1 MNAPLPRVIPQAPK
15 KRSSTPQR
23 GRATPSCLWCGG
35 RLTGRHV
42 NTCCASCRSSL
53 SRAKHRACVN
63 ALVEIG
69 MPKAAAERLM
79 KDKGLRIVEAKIK
92 KLNYQ
97 WYPKLRRFFQP
108 YDAQQRA
115 A

>member
-1 MNAPLPRVIPQAPK
+1 
-15 KRSSTPQR
+15 
-23 GRATPSCLWCGG
+23 
-35 RLTGRHV
+35 
-42 NTCCASCRSSL
+42 
-53 SRAKHRACVN
+53 
-63 ALVEIG
+63 